1 MEVSKIRKPLEVQTK
16 HLTQEEIKIKKLEQE
31 SVFVGNEQLK
41 IPPDWLVNE
50 IATKEWV
57 RLVEQFNKKS
67 MISNLDY
74 NNLGA
79 YCNAFARYASIVTNL
94 KTDVMIVEEINP
106 LVSLELKY
114 SDEMKRYGSLLGLT
128 MESRLKAGS
137 GIITIIDEKLDK
149 EFGDV

>member
-1 MEVSKIRKPLEVQTK
+1 MSKIRKSLEVQTK

-31 SVFVGNEQLK
+31 AVFVGNEQLQN
-41 IPPDWLVNE
+41 PPDWLVDGNATNE
-50 IATKEWV
+50 WK
-57 RLVEQFNKKS
+57 RLVKEFNKKS

-79 YCNAFARYASIVTNL
+79 YCNAFARYISIVRRLGTEVL
-94 KTDVMIVEEINP
+94 PAKEPSP
-106 LVSLELKY
+106 LVMLELKY

-137 GIITIIDEKLDK
+137 GLVTNTEEKIEN